1 MRSKYIFNRFYSH
14 KFCPKKSQNK
24 NEMKTWNTSKKIC
37 MYVKE
42 WYKHT
47 ESQGKKTDLSQDPKN
62 FTFIYV
68 SRFLLLTAAQ
78 LNVVRV
84 VVVVIVCGCWLCC
97 CCRLIW
103 LNFVGF
109 IRLYLFF
116 IHIPFLFDCLFA
128 LIVMCVLLLLP
139 FFGRFWWMCVN
150 VFWGFQYTRKKT
162 LTHSHTPKIVVCTHT
177 HDLL

>member
-1 MRSKYIFNRFYSH
+1 MPQKE
-14 KFCPKKSQNK
+14 PKQKW
-24 NEMKTWNTSKKIC
+24 NENMKHIKKIC
-37 MYVKE
+37 TLKSDTNTQKVRE
-42 WYKHT
+42 
-47 ESQGKKTDLSQDPKN
+47 KKTDLSQDPKN

-97 CCRLIW
+97 YCRLIW

-116 IHIPFLFDCLFA
+116 YSHSVSFWLFIRSHCDVRVVVASVFWSLLVNVCQ
-128 LIVMCVLLLLP
+128 CVL
-139 FFGRFWWMCVN
+139 
-150 VFWGFQYTRKKT
+150 GFSIHQKKNT
-162 LTHSHTPKIVVCTHT
+162 HALTHPQNCCVHTHT

>member
-1 MRSKYIFNRFYSH
+1 
-14 KFCPKKSQNK
+14 
-24 NEMKTWNTSKKIC
+24 MKQIKKIC
-37 MYVKE
+37 TLKSDTNTQKVRE
-42 WYKHT
+42 
-47 ESQGKKTDLSQDPKN
+47 KKTDLSQDPKN

-84 VVVVIVCGCWLCC
+84 VVVVIVCGCCLCC
-97 CCRLIW
+97 YCRLIW

-139 FFGRFWWMCVN
+139 FFWSLLVN
-150 VFWGFQYTRKKT
+150 VCQCVLGFSIHQKKT

-177 HDLL
+177 HTHDLL